1 MHMNHPIILQ
11 SSGPRRNH
19 PVDKESQHASNKQN
33 EFIMSEV
40 KRAVIIQFQLFLKE
54 VASTNHLHI
63 IICHLQ

>member
-40 KRAVIIQFQLFLKE
+40 KTAVIIQF
-54 VASTNHLHI
+54 
-63 IICHLQ
+63 